1 MADDDDWRLRVE
13 IADDKPNLLDRL
25 GLIQSE
31 ADELAEELRDSKL
44 AVTHDDDT
52 VFVYARTAKEL
63 DRARALIERE
73 LAAEGMT
80 ATKIAVEQWLENEE
94 RWDDDPPGPTE
105 DEEILA
111 EGYAP
116 WEVRIPCADHRAARE
131 LADKLGGEGYGI
143 VRRWRYV
150 IAGCASKEQAE
161 ELAKRVHGSVEPGGE
176 IVWDALKGSPFAI
189 IGPV

>member
-1 MADDDDWRLRVE
+1 MADDDWRLRVE
-13 IADDKPNLLDRL
+13 LEDDKPTLLDRL
-25 GLIQSE
+25 GLIESE

-44 AVTHDDDT
+44 AVTHDDEV

-73 LAAEGMT
+73 LADEGAT
-80 ATKIAVEQWLENEE
+80 ARSISVEHWLEDEG
-94 RWDDDPPGPTE
+94 RWDDDPPGPSE

-116 WEVRIPCADHRAARE
+116 WEVRIPCPDHRRARE
-131 LADKLGGEGYGI
+131 LADQLAAEGYGI

-150 IAGCASKEQAE
+150 IAGCASKEDAGALAE
-161 ELAKRVHGSVEPGGE
+161 RLHGSVEPGGGQ
-176 IVWDALKGSPFAI
+176 VWDALQGHPFAV